1 MARCES
7 LKGLLRTS
15 RSSCSWSELR
25 RRSSGAA
32 QRVLQRVCSCVQLER
47 GRTSVEAP
55 TGGSRYLT
63 TFSPGASSRLSGA
76 GRDVVHS

>member
-1 MARCES
+1 M
-7 LKGLLRTS
+7 
-15 RSSCSWSELR
+15 
-25 RRSSGAA
+25 
-32 QRVLQRVCSCVQLER
+32 
-47 GRTSVEAP
+47 EAP